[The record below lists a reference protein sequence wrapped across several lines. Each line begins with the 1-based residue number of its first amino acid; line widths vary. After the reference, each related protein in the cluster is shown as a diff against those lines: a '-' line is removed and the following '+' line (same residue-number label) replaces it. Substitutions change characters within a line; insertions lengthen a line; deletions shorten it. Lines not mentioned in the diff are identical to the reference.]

1 MIIDLILD
9 RKDGCSYQ
17 PDRFYSNVLTYASV
31 DGIGADICEAMDYG
45 AEDDVRKA
53 LCAYITCNDYNP
65 AICDYINSVS
75 WLEEADALDLVY
87 EEAALRDWELSAI
100 EVGDYLVDN
109 DTIVRVVSI
118 DHSTGE
124 YSFSVKYPAGYV
136 TCFDARSASRC
147 KVINDTSSWED
158 QRRAAELWAGHA
170 ITSHATYYVVEFDG
184 DYLTATVN
192 FSQAGYESREQWQ
205 RRRAQA
211 FFRTVAE
218 RYAFNDCSDDRVLEV
233 VFDGC
238 HIEYAGW
245 QPGMLIEFREVTT
258 GLIVFSERFPEWDH

>member
-9 RKDGCSYQ
+9 RKDGSSYQ
-17 PDRFYSNVLTYASV
+17 PDRFYRDCMEYSSIF

-45 AEDDVRKA
+45 TEDDVRKA

-75 WLEEADALDLVY
+75 WLDESSDD
-87 EEAALRDWELSAI
+87 EAALRDWELSAI
-100 EVGDYLVDN
+100 EVGDYLIDN

-136 TCFDARSASRC
+136 TSLDASHASRC
-147 KVINDTSSWED
+147 KVVSDTSSWED
-158 QRRAAELWAGHA
+158 QRHAAELWTGHA
-170 ITSHATYYVVEFDG
+170 IASHATYYVVESDG
-184 DYLTATVN
+184 DYITVTVN
-192 FSQAGYESREQWQ
+192 FSQADYESREAWQ

-218 RYAFNDCSDDRVLEV
+218 RYAFSDCSDDRVLEI

-238 HIEYAGW
+238 RIEYAGW
-245 QPGMLIEFREVTT
+245 QPGMLYDFREAST
-258 GLIVFSERFPEWDH
+258 GLVVFSERFPQWDH